1 MSISEAVGIGLNG
14 GDGSDEFFHSWDFLL
29 PSFNVPMMREVGL
42 VLLLFLGSLLNVLV
56 PEIWSWCKER
66 FSSCKANM
74 VERRITVNLSTS
86 TVGMV
91 SDRNALLQNSVFF
104 YLHKISWWSKLQPS
118 VWNDKVGLILLIDP
132 LRSAWMER
140 YDSPFRV
147 NSEDD
152 EEDNFWENVNWRAR
166 SELRRYVL
174 VKVPTQGGWVPVSDD
189 GIELTYDRK
198 RVSVDGT
205 DGIRRTVILRAR
217 GAAEAADRIERFL
230 RRCIDYY
237 VENLPNV
244 MNNGR
249 VFLELQ
255 PSSNERENESNV
267 CFKRYPLSDNK
278 TFDTL
283 FFPEK
288 SSILKLVDDFMGK
301 KGRFATEGFPVKLGF
316 LLYGP
321 PGTGKTSFV
330 KALASYTRR
339 HVVSVHLPFLRTNQD
354 LYEIFLNREFRCV
367 GESDLSVFAMEDVIF
382 LLDDVDASS
391 QLVRSRVRRQ
401 HVRKRRSAALE
412 TCGETVDNGLCF
424 SASDDGEVEDRSEHS
439 LNSSGE
445 ITSNKEHINIV
456 NQLLLGVLDSRSQ
469 LDDVS
474 LGRKPF
480 RQDLTGKDSLLK
492 LLQASDT
499 LNLSGLLNVL
509 DGAVDTPGRIVV
521 MITNHPERLDP
532 ALVRPGR
539 FSVKLR
545 MDYIR
550 LPALLDMLGLHFGS
564 VGDNND
570 ENDKDENEND
580 NGNDNKDK
588 RIMKE
593 NKLVEYSSEKTFLTK
608 SMGKPILP
616 KLSGNDA
623 ARVCEAIAELE
634 TRNNEQGIKSTGLVI
649 SPAEVE
655 AMCTVCTTLEE
666 FLELLYSRFAAN
678 GLEKE
683 KEKD

>member
-1 MSISEAVGIGLNG
+1 MASIDDVGISVDVRDMS
-14 GDGSDEFFHSWDFLL
+14 DGYLHFWDFLHPFLNL
-29 PSFNVPMMREVGL
+29 PIMREVGL
-42 VLLLFLGSLLNVLV
+42 VLLLFLGSLLNVLI
-56 PEIWSWCKER
+56 PEIWSWLKVR
-66 FSSCKANM
+66 FSYRTEDM
-74 VERRITVNLSTS
+74 VERRITVNLSAMTI
-86 TVGMV
+86 GMI
-91 SDRNALLQNSVFF
+91 SDRNALLQNAIFF
-104 YLHKISWWSKLQPS
+104 YLHKVSWWSKLQPS
-118 VWNDKVGLILLIDP
+118 VWNDKLCLVLLFDP

-147 NSEDD
+147 NDDDD
-152 EEDNFWENVNWRAR
+152 ENTWENVNWRTR
-166 SELRRYVL
+166 NELRRYVL
-174 VKVPTQGGWVPVSDD
+174 VKVPTQGGWVPVSED
-189 GIELTYDRK
+189 GIELSYERK
-198 RVSVDGT
+198 RVAVDGS

-217 GAAEAADRIERFL
+217 GGAEAGDRMEDFV
-230 RRCIDYY
+230 RRCLEYY

-244 MNNGR
+244 MNDGR

-255 PSSNERENESNV
+255 PTSKESGSESQV

-283 FFPEK
+283 FFPERG
-288 SSILKLVDDFMGK
+288 SILKLVDNFMAK

-330 KALASYTRR
+330 KALASYTKR

-354 LYEIFLNREFRCV
+354 LYDIFLNREFHCI
-367 GESDLSVFAMEDVIF
+367 GESDVTVFGMEDVIF
-382 LLDDVDASS
+382 LLDDVDSSS

-401 HVRKRRSAALE
+401 HLRKRRSAALE
-412 TCGETVDNGLCF
+412 AGGDTADNELCS
-424 SASDDGEVEDRSEHS
+424 SASDEGGEVE
-439 LNSSGE
+439 LSSDDE
-445 ITSNKEHINIV
+445 NPNNDEESPSRDEHIDIV
-456 NQLLLGVLDSRSQ
+456 NQLLLGVLDPRS
-469 LDDVS
+469 S
-474 LGRKPF
+474 LEGQSATGKTLR
-480 RQDLTGKDSLLK
+480 RDITGKDSLLK

-564 VGDNND
+564 VEDKND
-570 ENDKDENEND
+570 KNDTENDNEND
-580 NGNDNKDK
+580 NKNV
-588 RIMKE
+588 KE
-593 NKLVEYSSEKTFLTK
+593 SKLVEYKSGNISVTKT
-608 SMGKPILP
+608 MGNLKLP
-616 KLSGNDA
+616 KLNAVDA
-623 ARVCEAIAELE
+623 ARVREVVAKLE
-634 TRNNEQGIKSTGLVI
+634 TRNNEQGTKSTGLVI

-655 AMCTVCTTLEE
+655 AMCTVCATLDE
-666 FLELLYSRFAAN
+666 FIELLCSRFSTN
-678 GLEKE
+678 EVEKE
-683 KEKD
+683 RD